1 MSVWLVMGGRQF
13 YMQGMDMSLLD
24 QKAAKHGLLLD
35 PGTIRSDTS
44 GDNAN
49 ASVVLDNSNGQMTA
63 LLRTLPLVSDAVL
76 MDESGPLLAGVVLG
90 ITLDTSCKVDIQA

>member
-13 YMQGMDMSLLD
+13 YMQGMDTALLD
-24 QKAAKHGLLLD
+24 PKAAKHGLLLD

-63 LLRTLPLVSDAVL
+63 LLRALPLAPDAVL
-76 MDESGPLLAGVVLG
+76 MDETGPLLGGVVQG
-90 ITLDTSCKVDIQA
+90 ITLDMTCKVDIQA